1 MGGHL
6 RHVMFDGCII
16 GMNNQWVSNAPLSW
30 AHGVLLLPNCQG
42 HILHR
47 HCHRGSGTCPQN
59 GLKLKWH
66 HANSQTTFDMSSYSV
81 QENDGNHTKKTLWN
95 FGHVSTEDY
104 VSMTY
109 YETPSLSPA
118 WWRSCCLVLGRF
130 LGHWWKVKRS
140 LWDSTATTKIMLIF
154 DKANI

>member
-66 HANSQTTFDMSSYSV
+66 HANSKTTFDMSSYSV
-81 QENDGNHTKKTLWN
+81 QENDGNHTKKNLVKLWTRFN
-95 FGHVSTEDY
+95 
-104 VSMTY
+104 
-109 YETPSLSPA
+109 
-118 WWRSCCLVLGRF
+118 WRLCEYDI
-130 LGHWWKVKRS
+130 
-140 LWDSTATTKIMLIF
+140 LWDTIF
-154 DKANI
+154 GSRLVTQLLPCPWALPWTLVESEEESVGLNRNHQNYAHIW

>member
-1 MGGHL
+1 
-6 RHVMFDGCII
+6 MFDGCII

-59 GLKLKWH
+59 GLKFKRH
-66 HANSQTTFDMSSYSV
+66 HDNSKTKFDMSSYSV
-81 QENDGNHTKKTLWN
+81 QETMEMTHKTCETLDTI
-95 FGHVSTEDY
+95 STEDY

-109 YETPSLSPA
+109 HERHHLWNMFFFLRIFPSSFSPKAPGDAAAALS
-118 WWRSCCLVLGRF
+118 LGA
-130 LGHWWKVKRS
+130 S
-140 LWDSTATTKIMLIF
+140 LDSEEESAGLNRNHSNYAHIW
-154 DKANI
+154 